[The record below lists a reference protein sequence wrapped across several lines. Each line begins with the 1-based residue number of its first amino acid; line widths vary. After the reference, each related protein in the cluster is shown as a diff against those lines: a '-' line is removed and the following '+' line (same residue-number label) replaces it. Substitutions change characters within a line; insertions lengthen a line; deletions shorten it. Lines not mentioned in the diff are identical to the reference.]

1 MSNEDRE
8 ESLRDVM
15 ARMEAT
21 TISFLDQIGAHINE
35 AKGRNR

>member
-1 MSNEDRE
+1 MSTEERE

-21 TISFLDQIGAHINE
+21 TISFLDQIGAHIADVKANQ
-35 AKGRNR
+35 

>member
-1 MSNEDRE
+1 MSNEERE

-35 AKGRNR
+35 VKANQ